1 MTAPN
6 PSRNYYAPRR
16 VAQATATKEAI
27 AAAAGRLFARYG
39 YAGTTIAA
47 VAEEAGVT
55 PKSVYALADKP
66 GLLLLAVRRSEAAP
80 GPEDTAGALLRR
92 YPVER
97 AFEEAALAEPAL
109 REAWRRHERVRR
121 AGLKALVRTYA
132 EAGRLRPGLTVGRAT
147 DTLWALV
154 TWHTVALLVE
164 QRGWGRA
171 KLAAWLDELIETTV
185 TAAS

>member
-1 MTAPN
+1 M
-6 PSRNYYAPRR
+6 
-16 VAQATATKEAI
+16 AQATATREAI
-27 AAAAGRLFARYG
+27 AAAAERLFARYG

-66 GLLLLAVRRSEAAP
+66 GLLLLVVRRAGAAA
-80 GPEDTAGALLRR
+80 GPEDTAGTLLRR

-109 REAWRRHERVRR
+109 REAWRRHERARR
-121 AGLKALVRTYA
+121 AALKGLVRTFA
-132 EAGRLRPGLTVGRAT
+132 DAGRLRPGLTVGRAT

-154 TWHTVALLVE
+154 TWHSVALLVE

-171 KLAAWLDELIETTV
+171 KVATWLDQLIRHTLEGPAG
-185 TAAS
+185 AAPTGP